1 MTQKPNAELS
11 RREAILSAALPLFL
25 ENGYEKTS
33 VRMIA
38 NKVGC
43 EVGLVYYYF
52 STKDDVFENAL
63 ALYFENQEK
72 ALTEITEKTKKDA
85 SLFLEALFTYFEKE
99 APAFAKTFNEN
110 VHWTIR
116 FAVRTKFV
124 ELVRPHMEEVV
135 SILASDSR
143 MPYTVAVT
151 AKTASDML
159 VGAALESENGYFAK
173 NKEELHRILSHIL
186 SLDRA
191 SGRRREIPSFLL

>member
-135 SILASDSR
+135 SILARDSR
-143 MPYTVAVT
+143 MPYAVAVT

-159 VGAALESENGYFAK
+159 VGES
-173 NKEELHRILSHIL
+173 
-186 SLDRA
+186 
-191 SGRRREIPSFLL
+191 REST

>member
-1 MTQKPNAELS
+1 MTQKTNTEIS

-63 ALYFENQEK
+63 ALYFEDQEK
-72 ALTEITEKTKKDA
+72 TLTEITEKTKKDA
-85 SLFLEALFTYFEKE
+85 SLFLESLFTYFEKE

-116 FAVRTKFV
+116 FAVRAKFV
-124 ELVRPHMEEVV
+124 DLIRPHMTKVV
-135 SILASDSR
+135 ALLANDTR
-143 MPYTVAVT
+143 MPYPGEIA
-151 AKTASDML
+151 AKAAADML
-159 VGAALESENGYFAK
+159 VGAALGDEKNHFTK
-173 NKEELHRILSHIL
+173 NKEDLQRILLHIL
-186 SLDRA
+186 GLDRA

>member
-1 MTQKPNAELS
+1 MTQKNTTENT
-11 RREAILSAALPLFL
+11 RRDAILTAALPLFL

-52 STKDDVFENAL
+52 STKDDVFENTL
-63 ALYFENQEK
+63 ALYFENQSN
-72 ALTEITEKTKKDA
+72 ALAEITEKTKKDA

-99 APAFAKTFNEN
+99 APSFAKTFNET

-116 FAVRTKFV
+116 FGVRAKFV
-124 ELVRPHMEEVV
+124 ELVRPYMTEVV
-135 SILASDSR
+135 SILANDSR
-143 MPYTVAVT
+143 MPYPAELT
-151 AKTASDML
+151 AKTASDLL

-173 NKEELHRILSHIL
+173 NKDELRRMLFHIL
-186 SLDRA
+186 GLDRS
-191 SGRRREIPSFLL
+191 SGRRRDIPSFLL